1 MSANNKKSVAAE
13 TMTELEEIKR
23 TIKEESKS
31 TIQNLLQ
38 EAVKDYMRD
47 AIDGEDEDEDDVE
60 IQDDEKEPAD
70 DESEKDEKSTDA
82 ESENE
87 FPAATDFEDVES
99 GEDDEDKD
107 KEDTEAPSAE
117 DDAQEGDEWAEFD
130 KYKVDDDTYDLTG
143 EKDYDSVVK
152 VYKLLK
158 DEDNVVVKKDGDK
171 LTLKDGANDAEY
183 VIDLGTEDEDGEL
196 DAEVDIDECGG
207 ACALKE
213 EDGSQFAGIPNN
225 ENRKNR
231 KTMKENKEKIFEID
245 LGYTDNYQK
254 EDPIEGLSNAE
265 PGKGKDWDKG
275 LPKGTEKPWAGKGT
289 EKAGDPYKEAVNEQ
303 GEEGITDI
311 VDGEKP
317 SEAPV
322 EEATNVGGAV
332 QERGAGKSHIPAGR
346 EEYVPDGS
354 RHLSAGGD
362 YKEVKLAES
371 ILSKSEAILKENKEL
386 RATLSKVKSA
396 LQEALMVNVNL
407 GKVTKLFLENTTTQN
422 EKVDIINRF
431 NEAKTIDQS
440 NALYES
446 IKREL
451 QKENKQNVM
460 LEEKSMDVRG
470 SAINEN
476 KIYESQDL
484 LSMKDLIKRMANC

>member
-47 AIDGEDEDEDDVE
+47 AIDGDEEEDDVE
-60 IQDDEKEPAD
+60 IQDDEKEPAE
-70 DESEKDEKSTDA
+70 DESEKDEKSTDSEP
-82 ESENE
+82 ESD
-87 FPAATDFEDVES
+87 FPAATDFEDVEGGKDDEEGKD
-99 GEDDEDKD
+99 GEDTK
-107 KEDTEAPSAE
+107 APGAE
-117 DDAQEGDEWAEFD
+117 DAPEGDEWAEFD

-196 DAEVDIDECGG
+196 DAEVDIDECSG

-231 KTMKENKEKIFEID
+231 KTMKENKERIFEID
-245 LGYTDNYQK
+245 LGVTDNYQK
-254 EDPIEGLSNAE
+254 EDPIEGLSNQE
-265 PGKGKDWDKG
+265 PSKGRDWDKG
-275 LPKGTEKPWAGKGT
+275 LPKGTGKPWAGKGT
-289 EKAGDPYKEAVNEQ
+289 EKAGDPYKETVNEQ
-303 GEEGITDI
+303 EEEFTDITDYI
-311 VDGEKP
+311 KEKTGNTP
-317 SEAPV
+317 SL
-322 EEATNVGGAV
+322 EEAAMSTSRQADTKETKSNKSSNAQLPEVSKNVSV
-332 QERGAGKSHIPAGR
+332 AGN
-346 EEYVPDGS
+346 
-354 RHLSAGGD
+354 
-362 YKEVKLAES
+362 YKEVAVAES
-371 ILSKSEAILKENKEL
+371 VLNKAQALLKENKEL

-460 LEEKSMDVRG
+460 LEGKSMDVRG
-470 SAINEN
+470 SAINES

-484 LSMKDLIKRMANC
+484 RSMKDLIKRMANC

>member
-47 AIDGEDEDEDDVE
+47 AIDGDEEEDDVE
-60 IQDDEKEPAD
+60 IQDDEKEPAE
-70 DESEKDEKSTDA
+70 DESEKDEKSTDSEP
-82 ESENE
+82 ESD
-87 FPAATDFEDVES
+87 FPAATDFEDVEGGKDDEEGKD
-99 GEDDEDKD
+99 GEDTK
-107 KEDTEAPSAE
+107 APGAE
-117 DDAQEGDEWAEFD
+117 DAPEGDEWAEFD

-171 LTLKDGANDAEY
+171 LRSVPFAKRNLSINNI
-183 VIDLGTEDEDGEL
+183 V
-196 DAEVDIDECGG
+196 
-207 ACALKE
+207 
-213 EDGSQFAGIPNN
+213 AGIPNN

-231 KTMKENKEKIFEID
+231 KTMKENKERIFEID
-245 LGYTDNYQK
+245 LGVTDNYQK
-254 EDPIEGLSNAE
+254 EDPIEGLSNQE
-265 PGKGKDWDKG
+265 PSKGRDWDKG
-275 LPKGTEKPWAGKGT
+275 LPKGTGKPWAGKGT
-289 EKAGDPYKEAVNEQ
+289 EKAGDPYKETVNEQ
-303 GEEGITDI
+303 EEEFTDITDYI
-311 VDGEKP
+311 KEKTGNTP
-317 SEAPV
+317 SL
-322 EEATNVGGAV
+322 EEAAMSTSRQADTKETKSNKSSNAQLPEVSKNVSV
-332 QERGAGKSHIPAGR
+332 AGN
-346 EEYVPDGS
+346 
-354 RHLSAGGD
+354 
-362 YKEVKLAES
+362 YKEVAVAES
-371 ILSKSEAILKENKEL
+371 VLNKAQALLKENKEL

-460 LEEKSMDVRG
+460 LEGKSMDVRG
-470 SAINEN
+470 SAINES

-484 LSMKDLIKRMANC
+484 RSMKDLIKRMANC